1 MDKFDLSSLISATE
15 KLKEELNE
23 TQEQASKKLATGES
37 GAGMVKIV
45 INGKHHVQSTHLE
58 DATLQQDKKVIEDL
72 ITAAVNDAINKI
84 NQETKNNMPD
94 LSKLLNL
101 QK

>member
-23 TQEQASKKLATGES
+23 TQKKASKKTVTGES

-45 INGKHHVQSTHLE
+45 VNGTHHVQSTHLE
-58 DATLQQDKKVIEDL
+58 KSILQQDKNVIEDL
-72 ITAAVNDAINKI
+72 ITAAINDAINKI
-84 NQETKNNMPD
+84 NQENKNSIPD
-94 LSKLLNL
+94 LSSLLNL
-101 QK
+101 GK